1 MADPPKPSR
10 QAVAPP
16 RAKIQPVP
24 KRTPAGHENTATAR
38 HALGGRVDE
47 EKAHA

>member
-1 MADPPKPSR
+1 MAEPSKPFR

-16 RAKIQPVP
+16 RIRIKPVP